1 MKGCTEGKPTVKI
14 VLYVKIDLLKLQR
27 NRKNGFRLFYID
39 INVEKGGIKMYHILY
54 NPYAG
59 NGRGEM
65 CAKKLDDFYGSENT
79 VYYKMTEIKNYQ
91 QAFFDKL
98 ENGDKAVIVGGD
110 GTLNRFINDIEG
122 IDYKC
127 DIFYYASGSGND
139 FLKDLNK
146 PKDCEPFAI
155 NKYIKCLPTVTINGV
170 SRRFLNGIGYGIDGY
185 CCEEGDKKRN
195 NNGKPINYT
204 PIALKGL
211 LYDFK
216 PVDAE
221 IIIDGKRYT
230 FEKIWLAPAM
240 HGRFYGGG
248 VMAAPKQDRL
258 NDEGTLTLA
267 VMRNLGRIRSLT
279 VFPTLY
285 SGKHVEHTDIVT
297 IMTGKEITVS
307 FNRPTALQ
315 IDGETVKNVTSYSV
329 KSGRLA
335 MSAPES

>member
-1 MKGCTEGKPTVKI
+1 
-14 VLYVKIDLLKLQR
+14 
-27 NRKNGFRLFYID
+27 
-39 INVEKGGIKMYHILY
+39 MYHVLY

-59 NGRGEM
+59 NGRGE
-65 CAKKLDDFYGSENT
+65 ARARKLDDFYGNENI
-79 VYYKMTEIKNYQ
+79 VYHKMTEIKDYRQ
-91 QAFFDKL
+91 DFFNKL
-98 ENGDKAVIVGGD
+98 KKEDKAVIVGGD
-110 GTLNRFINDIEG
+110 GTLNCFINDING
-122 IDYKC
+122 IDYDC
-127 DIFYYASGSGND
+127 EIYYYASGSGND

-146 PKDCEPFAI
+146 PKDCEPFVI
-155 NKYIKCLPTVTINGV
+155 NEYIKCLPAVTINGV
-170 SRRFLNGIGYGIDGY
+170 SRLFLNGIGYGIDGY

-221 IIIDGKRYT
+221 ITIDGKKHT
-230 FEKIWLAPAM
+230 FEKIWLAPTM

-248 VMAAPKQDRL
+248 VMAAPEQDRL
-258 NDEGTLTLA
+258 NPDGTVTLA
-267 VMRNLGRIRSLT
+267 VMRNLGRILSLT

-329 KSGRLA
+329 RSGKLA
-335 MSAPES
+335 MSASES